1 MVLGTVP
8 QERRERA
15 MKQEQ
20 IIDFLKRNSRLV
32 AVGSAAAV
40 ILVSFGA
47 FALLPH
53 GPSQDDT
60 TQQVRYVS
68 PQPDP
73 GNAGAPPPRMV
84 ESGMPFSFADLVERV
99 GPAVVSVTAEATQT
113 VSNQAGMPD
122 NLPDPF
128 RELFKQFNQGR
139 PQVQKALSM
148 GSGFIIDKSGLIVT
162 NNHVIDGSKKITVK
176 LSDGRSFDAKLIG
189 SDPATDV
196 SLIKIQSDKPLPTV
210 EFGNDRQL
218 RVGDWVIAVGNPFG
232 LSNTVTAGI
241 VSSIGRDL
249 GSSANQPY
257 TDFIQIDAPIN
268 RGNSGGPTFD
278 LRGQVVGMNSM
289 IFSPTGGSVGIGFAI
304 PASTVREVVTQLQA
318 HGRVARGWLGVQ
330 IQSVTPEVA
339 ASLGIANPKGAIVAG
354 IVPDSPAAKAGLRQG
369 DVITAVNGKEVE
381 DSQGLTRRVAS
392 LAAGRSAAFS
402 VLRDGSSRTIQVS
415 IGQRKEEQVASA
427 EQATPSAEV
436 GATGSAMGLGLASVT
451 PDLRRTYNLDGD
463 VQGVFVTKV
472 DPESDAA
479 DKGLQPGDVLLAVNN
494 RTVHTPQDVEKSVAA
509 AHSAGRK
516 SVLLLVS
523 SGGTSHFVAVDLAKT

>member
-1 MVLGTVP
+1 
-8 QERRERA
+8 
-15 MKQEQ
+15 
-20 IIDFLKRNSRLV
+20 
-32 AVGSAAAV
+32 
-40 ILVSFGA
+40 
-47 FALLPH
+47 
-53 GPSQDDT
+53 
-60 TQQVRYVS
+60 
-68 PQPDP
+68 
-73 GNAGAPPPRMV
+73 MV

-99 GPAVVSVTAEATQT
+99 GPAVVSVTAEQVQT
-113 VSNQAGMPD
+113 VSDQVGLPD
-122 NLPDPF
+122 NIPDPF

-139 PQVQKALSM
+139 PLVQKAMSM

-162 NNHVIDGSKKITVK
+162 NNHVIDGAKKIKVK
-176 LSDGRSFDAKLIG
+176 LSDGRSFDARLIG
-189 SDPATDV
+189 TDPATDV

-218 RVGDWVIAVGNPFG
+218 RVGDWVVAVGNPFG

-249 GSSANQPY
+249 GGTNQPY

-289 IFSPTGGSVGIGFAI
+289 IFSPSGGSIGIGFAI
-304 PASTVREVVTQLQA
+304 PASTVREVVAQLEA

-339 ASLGIANPKGAIVAG
+339 ASLGIADPKGAIVASV
-354 IVPDSPAAKAGLRQG
+354 VPDSPAAKAGLRQG
-369 DVITAVNGKEVE
+369 DVITAVNGKVIE
-381 DSQGLTRRVAS
+381 DSQGLTRRVAT
-392 LAAGRSAAFS
+392 LPAGTTASFTVVRE
-402 VLRDGSSRTIQVS
+402 GSSRTVKVT
-415 IGQRKEEQVASA
+415 IGHRKDEQVASA
-427 EQATPSAEV
+427 VQVGPQVET

-463 VQGVFVTKV
+463 IQGVFVTKV

-479 DKGLQPGDVLLAVNN
+479 DKGVQPGDVVLAVNN
-494 RTVHTPQDVEKSVAA
+494 RAVHTPQDVEKSVAA

-523 SGGTSHFVAVDLAKT
+523 SGGTSRFVAVDIDKT

>member
-1 MVLGTVP
+1 MN
-8 QERRERA
+8 Q
-15 MKQEQ
+15 QQ
-20 IIDFLKRNSRLV
+20 IMDFLKRNSRLV
-32 AVGSAAAV
+32 TIGSAAGV

-47 FALLPH
+47 FALLPR
-53 GPSQDDT
+53 GPAQDDT
-60 TQQVRYVS
+60 TQQVRYVTA
-68 PQPDP
+68 QTDP

-99 GPAVVSVTAEATQT
+99 SPAVVSVTAEATQT
-113 VSNQAGMPD
+113 VGGDDAGLPD
-122 NLPDPF
+122 NIPDPF

-139 PQVQKALSM
+139 PQVQKAMSM

-162 NNHVIDGSKKITVK
+162 NNHVIDGAKKIKVK
-176 LSDGRSFDAKLIG
+176 LPDGRSFDARLIG
-189 SDPATDV
+189 TDVATDV
-196 SLIKIQSDKPLPTV
+196 SLLKIQSDKPLPTV

-218 RVGDWVIAVGNPFG
+218 RVGDWVVAVGNPYG
-232 LSNTVTAGI
+232 LSNSVTAGI
-241 VSSIGRDL
+241 VSSLGRDL
-249 GSSANQPY
+249 GGSSQPY

-289 IFSPTGGSVGIGFAI
+289 IFSPSGGSIGIGFAI
-304 PASTVREVVTQLQA
+304 PASTVREVVAQLQA

-339 ASLGIANPKGAIVAG
+339 ASLGIADPKGAIVASV
-354 IVPDSPAAKAGLRQG
+354 VPDGPAAKAGLRQG
-369 DVITAVNGKEVE
+369 DVIVAVNGKPVE
-381 DSQGLTRRVAS
+381 DSQSLTRRVAT
-392 LAAGRSAAFS
+392 LAAGKSAAFT
-402 VLRDGSSRTIQVS
+402 VVRDGSSRTVQVA

-427 EQATPSAEV
+427 AQASPSAEV
-436 GATGSAMGLGLASVT
+436 SATGSAMGLGLASVT

-472 DPESDAA
+472 DPDSDAA
-479 DKGLQPGDVLLAVNN
+479 DKGLRAGDVLLAVNN
-494 RTVHTPQDVEKSVAA
+494 RTVHTPQDVEKSVAS

-523 SGGTSHFVAVDLAKT
+523 SDGTSHFVAVDIDKT